1 MLAERKISC
10 NFDNSFY
17 IEKDIIMQ
25 NFDYQTPTRLIFGK
39 GVVAEKLQGVMAQF
53 GNRVLIT
60 YGGGSIKRSG
70 LYDQVLQLLGGKEI
84 YELPGIEPNPK
95 FNPSVLE
102 GVRIC
107 KEHDIDVILAVGGGS
122 VLDCTKAI
130 AGAACSDA
138 DPWDIVTG
146 KAPTLK
152 AIPIVDIIT
161 LAATGSEYDQGGVI
175 SRTETND
182 KLAYFSPLVF
192 PAVSF
197 IDPTY
202 TFTLP
207 VKQTLAG
214 VADCINHIMEQYF
227 CGEHIMMNDAF
238 MEGAVRSLVQNVH
251 IVLEEPDNYN
261 ARAEIFYATTLGCN
275 GIYSLGNSEG
285 GWPMHA
291 IEHALSG
298 HYDITHGE
306 GLAIVTPRWMRHILH
321 STSGEL
327 HEQVVERITS
337 FGRNVFGTETPE
349 ESIQAV
355 HAFYEGIGI
364 PMTLGAVGIDGSRID
379 EMAHHIAVNEGLDQA
394 WVPLHE
400 EDIAAILRDCL

>member
-1 MLAERKISC
+1 MV
-10 NFDNSFY
+10 
-17 IEKDIIMQ
+17 
-25 NFDYQTPTRLIFGK
+25 NFDYQTPTRLIFGR
-39 GVVAEKLQGVMAQF
+39 GVVQEKLHDVMEKF
-53 GNRVLIT
+53 GKRVLMT
-60 YGGGSIKRSG
+60 WGGGSIKRSG
-70 LYDQVLQLLGGKEI
+70 RYDQVREILKDKEI

-95 FNPSVLE
+95 YDPSVLE

-107 KEHDIDVILAVGGGS
+107 KEKNIDVILSVGGGS

-138 DPWDIVTG
+138 DPWDVITMKV
-146 KAPTLK
+146 PTLK

-161 LAATGSEYDQGGVI
+161 LAATGSEYDRGGVI
-175 SRTETND
+175 SRTDTND
-182 KLAYFSPLVF
+182 KLAYFSDLVF

-207 VKQTLAG
+207 VRQTLAG
-214 VADCINHIMEQYF
+214 VSDCINHIMEQYF

-238 MEGAVRSLVQNVH
+238 MEGAIKSLMKNVR
-251 IVLEEPDNYN
+251 IVLEDPENYE

-275 GIYSLGNSEG
+275 GIYSLGNSES

-298 HYDITHGE
+298 HYDINHGE
-306 GLAIVTPRWMRHILH
+306 GLAIVTPRWMKHIL
-321 STSGEL
+321 SEKTL
-327 HEQVVERITS
+327 ERFVA
-337 FGRNVFGTETPE
+337 FGTGVFGIDPALPE
-349 ESIQAV
+349 MEIAEKAIQSI
-355 HAFYEGIGI
+355 HDFYREIGL
-364 PMTLGAVGIDGSRID
+364 PMTLREVGIDGSRID
-379 EMAHHIAVNEGLDQA
+379 EMAHHIAVNEGLENA
-394 WVPLHE
+394 WAPLHE

>member
-1 MLAERKISC
+1 MV
-10 NFDNSFY
+10 
-17 IEKDIIMQ
+17 
-25 NFDYQTPTRLIFGK
+25 NFDYQTPTRLIFGR
-39 GVVAEKLQGVMAQF
+39 GVVQEKLHDVMEKF
-53 GNRVLIT
+53 GKRVLIT
-60 YGGGSIKRSG
+60 WGGGSIKRSG
-70 LYDQVLQLLGGKEI
+70 LYDQVREILKDKEI

-95 FNPSVLE
+95 YDPSVLE

-107 KEHDIDVILAVGGGS
+107 KEKNIDIILSVGGGS

-138 DPWDIVTG
+138 DPWDVITMKV
-146 KAPTLK
+146 PTLK

-161 LAATGSEYDQGGVI
+161 LAATGSEYDRGGVI
-175 SRTETND
+175 SRTDTND
-182 KLAYFSPLVF
+182 KLAYFSDLVF

-207 VKQTLAG
+207 VRQTLAG
-214 VADCINHIMEQYF
+214 VSDCINHIMEQYF

-238 MEGAVRSLVQNVH
+238 MEGAIKSLMKNVR
-251 IVLEEPDNYN
+251 IVLEDPENYE

-275 GIYSLGNSEG
+275 GIYSLGNSES

-298 HYDITHGE
+298 HYDINHGE
-306 GLAIVTPRWMRHILH
+306 GLAIVTPRWMKHIL
-321 STSGEL
+321 SEKTL
-327 HEQVVERITS
+327 ERFVA
-337 FGRNVFGTETPE
+337 FGTGVFGIDPALPE
-349 ESIQAV
+349 MEIAEKAIQSI
-355 HAFYEGIGI
+355 HDFYREIGL
-364 PMTLGAVGIDGSRID
+364 PMTLREVGIDGSRID
-379 EMAHHIAVNEGLDQA
+379 EMAHHIAVNEGLENA
-394 WVPLHE
+394 WAPLHE

>member
-1 MLAERKISC
+1 MV
-10 NFDNSFY
+10 
-17 IEKDIIMQ
+17 
-25 NFDYQTPTRLIFGK
+25 NFDYQTPTRLIFGR
-39 GVVAEKLQGVMAQF
+39 GVVQEKLHDVMEKF
-53 GNRVLIT
+53 GKRVLIT
-60 YGGGSIKRSG
+60 WGGGSIKRSG
-70 LYDQVLQLLGGKEI
+70 LYDQVRDILKDKEI

-95 FNPSVLE
+95 YDPSVLE

-107 KEHDIDVILAVGGGS
+107 KEKNIDVILSVGGGS

-138 DPWDIVTG
+138 DPWDVITMKV
-146 KAPTLK
+146 PTLK

-161 LAATGSEYDQGGVI
+161 LAATGSEYDRGGVI
-175 SRTETND
+175 SRTDTND
-182 KLAYFSPLVF
+182 KLAYFSDLVF

-207 VKQTLAG
+207 VRQTLAG
-214 VADCINHIMEQYF
+214 VSDCINHIMEQYF

-238 MEGAVRSLVQNVH
+238 MEGAIKSLMKNVR
-251 IVLEEPDNYN
+251 IVLEDPENYD

-275 GIYSLGNSEG
+275 GIYSLGNSES

-298 HYDITHGE
+298 HYDINHGE
-306 GLAIVTPRWMRHILH
+306 GLAIVTPRWMKHIL
-321 STSGEL
+321 SEKTL
-327 HEQVVERITS
+327 ERFVA
-337 FGRNVFGTETPE
+337 FGTGVFGIDPALPE
-349 ESIQAV
+349 MEIAEKAIQSI
-355 HAFYEGIGI
+355 HDFYREIGL
-364 PMTLGAVGIDGSRID
+364 PMTLHEVGIDGSRID
-379 EMAHHIAVNEGLDQA
+379 EMAHHIAVNEGLENA
-394 WVPLHE
+394 WAPLYE

>member
-1 MLAERKISC
+1 MG
-10 NFDNSFY
+10 
-17 IEKDIIMQ
+17 
-25 NFDYQTPTRLIFGK
+25 NFDYQTPTRLIFGR
-39 GVVAEKLQGVMAQF
+39 GVVQEKLHDVMEKF
-53 GNRVLIT
+53 GKRVLIT
-60 YGGGSIKRSG
+60 WGGGSIKRSG
-70 LYDQVLQLLGGKEI
+70 LYDQVREILKDKEI

-95 FNPSVLE
+95 YDPSVLE

-107 KEHDIDVILAVGGGS
+107 KEKNIDVILSVGGGS

-138 DPWDIVTG
+138 DPWDVITMKV
-146 KAPTLK
+146 PTLK

-161 LAATGSEYDQGGVI
+161 LAATGSEYDRGGVI
-175 SRTETND
+175 SRTDTND
-182 KLAYFSPLVF
+182 KLAYFSALVF

-207 VKQTLAG
+207 VRQTLAG
-214 VADCINHIMEQYF
+214 VSDCINHIMEQYF

-238 MEGAVRSLVQNVH
+238 MEGAIKSLMKNVR
-251 IVLEEPDNYN
+251 IVLEDPENYD

-275 GIYSLGNSEG
+275 GIYSLGNSES

-298 HYDITHGE
+298 HYDINHGE
-306 GLAIVTPRWMRHILH
+306 GLAIVTPRWMKHIL
-321 STSGEL
+321 SEKTL
-327 HEQVVERITS
+327 ERFVS
-337 FGRNVFGTETPE
+337 FGTGVFGIDPALPE
-349 ESIQAV
+349 MEIAEKAIQSI
-355 HAFYEGIGI
+355 HDFYREIGL
-364 PMTLGAVGIDGSRID
+364 PMTLREVGIDGSRID
-379 EMAHHIAVNEGLDQA
+379 EMAHHIAVNEGLENA
-394 WVPLHE
+394 WAPLHE

>member
-1 MLAERKISC
+1 MV
-10 NFDNSFY
+10 
-17 IEKDIIMQ
+17 

-39 GVVAEKLQGVMAQF
+39 GVVEKKLQSVMSQY
-53 GNRVLIT
+53 GSRVLMT
-60 YGGGSIKRSG
+60 YGGGSIKRNG
-70 LYDQVLQLLGGKEI
+70 LYDQVKRLLADKEI
-84 YELPGIEPNPK
+84 FELPGIEPNPK
-95 FNPSVLE
+95 YNPSVVE

-107 KEHDIDVILAVGGGS
+107 KEQKIDVILSVGGGS

-130 AGAACSDA
+130 AGAACSEA

-146 KAPTLK
+146 KAETLK

-161 LAATGSEYDQGGVI
+161 MAATGSEYDNAAVI

-182 KLAYFSPLVF
+182 KLAYFSKYTF
-192 PAVSF
+192 PEVSF

-202 TFTLP
+202 TFTVP
-207 VKQTLAG
+207 VKHTLAG

-238 MEGAVRSLVQNVH
+238 MEGAIKSLMKNVKTVLQNP
-251 IVLEEPDNYN
+251 EDYD

-275 GIYSLGNSEG
+275 DIYSLGNSRS

-306 GLAIVTPRWMRHILH
+306 GLAIITPRWMRHILNH
-321 STSGEL
+321 TTGQL
-327 HEQVVERITS
+327 HEQVVERCSS
-337 FGRNVFGTETPE
+337 FGKGVFGVETPE
-349 ESIQAV
+349 EAIEAI
-355 HAFYEGIGI
+355 HDFYKEIGI
-364 PMTLGAVGIDGSRID
+364 PMTLREVGIDESRID
-379 EMAHHIAVNEGLDQA
+379 EMARHIAENEGLDKA
-394 WVPLHE
+394 WAPLME
-400 EDIAAILRDCL
+400 SDIAAILRDSL

>member
-1 MLAERKISC
+1 MV
-10 NFDNSFY
+10 
-17 IEKDIIMQ
+17 
-25 NFDYQTPTRLIFGK
+25 NFDYQTPTRLIFGR
-39 GVVAEKLQGVMAQF
+39 GVVQEKLHDVMEIF
-53 GNRVLIT
+53 GKRVLIT
-60 YGGGSIKRSG
+60 WGGGSIKRSG
-70 LYDQVLQLLGGKEI
+70 LYDQVREILKDKEI

-95 FNPSVLE
+95 YDPSVLE

-107 KEHDIDVILAVGGGS
+107 KEKNIDVILSVGGGS

-138 DPWDIVTG
+138 DPWDVITMKV
-146 KAPTLK
+146 PTLK

-161 LAATGSEYDQGGVI
+161 LAATGSEYDRGGVI
-175 SRTETND
+175 SRTDTND
-182 KLAYFSPLVF
+182 KLAYFSDLVF

-207 VKQTLAG
+207 VRQTLAG
-214 VADCINHIMEQYF
+214 VSDCINHIMEQYF

-238 MEGAVRSLVQNVH
+238 MEGAIKSLMKNVR
-251 IVLEEPDNYN
+251 IVLEDPENYD

-275 GIYSLGNSEG
+275 GIYSLGNSES

-298 HYDITHGE
+298 HYDINHGE
-306 GLAIVTPRWMRHILH
+306 GLAIVTPRWMKHIL
-321 STSGEL
+321 SEKTI
-327 HEQVVERITS
+327 ERFVS
-337 FGRNVFGTETPE
+337 FGTRVFGIDPALPE
-349 ESIQAV
+349 IEIAEKAIQSI
-355 HAFYEGIGI
+355 HDFYREIGL
-364 PMTLGAVGIDGSRID
+364 PMTLREVGIDGSRID
-379 EMAHHIAVNEGLDQA
+379 EMAHHIAVNEGLENA
-394 WVPLHE
+394 WAPLYE

>member
-1 MLAERKISC
+1 MV
-10 NFDNSFY
+10 
-17 IEKDIIMQ
+17 

-39 GVVAEKLQGVMAQF
+39 GVVAEKLQEVMAQY

-70 LYDQVLQLLGGKEI
+70 LYDQVLELLKDKEI
-84 YELPGIEPNPK
+84 YELSGIEPNPK
-95 FNPSVLE
+95 FNPSVLA

-107 KEHDIDVILAVGGGS
+107 KEHHIDVILSVGGGS

-130 AGAACSDA
+130 AGAACSDE
-138 DPWDIVTG
+138 DPWNIVTG
-146 KAPTLK
+146 KAPTLR

-161 LAATGSEYDQGGVI
+161 LAATGSEYDSGGVI
-175 SRTETND
+175 SRTESND
-182 KLAYFSPLVF
+182 KLAYFSPYVF

-227 CGEHIMMNDAF
+227 CREHISMNDAF
-238 MEGAVRSLVQNVH
+238 MEGAVRSLVRNVRV
-251 IVLEEPDNYN
+251 VLEKPDDYE

-275 GIYSLGNSEG
+275 GIYALGNSAS

-306 GLAIVTPRWMRHILH
+306 GLAIVTPRWMRHILN
-321 STSGEL
+321 STTGEL

-337 FGRNVFGTETPE
+337 FGQNVFGTATPE
-349 ESIQAV
+349 ESIQAI
-355 HAFYEGIGI
+355 HDFYKGIGI
-364 PMTLGAVGIDGSRID
+364 PMTLREVGIDESRIV
-379 EMAHHIAVNEGLDQA
+379 EMAHHVALNEGLDEA
-394 WVPLHE
+394 CVPLHE

>member
-1 MLAERKISC
+1 MV
-10 NFDNSFY
+10 
-17 IEKDIIMQ
+17 

-39 GVVAEKLQGVMAQF
+39 GVVAEKLQRVMAQF
-53 GNRVLIT
+53 GQRVLLT

-70 LYDQVLQLLGGKEI
+70 LYQQVKDLLADKQI
-84 YELPGIEPNPK
+84 FELPGIEPNPK
-95 FNPSVLE
+95 FNPSVLD

-107 KEHDIDVILAVGGGS
+107 KEQHIDVILAVGGGS

-138 DPWDIVTG
+138 DPWDVVTM
-146 KAPTLK
+146 KVPTLK

-161 LAATGSEYDQGGVI
+161 LAATGSEYDSGGVI
-175 SRTETND
+175 SRTESND
-182 KLAYFSPLVF
+182 KLAYFSKHVF

-238 MEGAVRSLVQNVH
+238 MEGAIKSLMKNVRT
-251 IVLEEPDNYN
+251 VLEHPDDYE

-275 GIYSLGNSEG
+275 GIYALGNSES

-306 GLAIVTPRWMRHILH
+306 GLAIVTPRWMRHILN
-321 STSGEL
+321 TTTGEL
-327 HEQVVERITS
+327 HAQVVERITS
-337 FGRNVFGTETPE
+337 FGKNVFGTSTPE
-349 ESIQAV
+349 ESIQAI
-355 HAFYEGIGI
+355 HDFYASIGI
-364 PMTLGAVGIDGSRID
+364 PMTLAAVGIDGSRID

-394 WVPLHE
+394 WVPLYE
-400 EDIAAILRDCL
+400 EDIAAILRDCM

>member
-1 MLAERKISC
+1 MV
-10 NFDNSFY
+10 
-17 IEKDIIMQ
+17 

-39 GVVAEKLQGVMAQF
+39 GVVAEKLQRVMAQF
-53 GNRVLIT
+53 GQRVLLT

-70 LYDQVLQLLGGKEI
+70 LYQQVKDLLADKQI
-84 YELPGIEPNPK
+84 FELPGIEPNPK
-95 FNPSVLE
+95 FNPSVLD

-107 KEHDIDVILAVGGGS
+107 KEQHIDVILAVGGGS

-138 DPWDIVTG
+138 DPWDVVTM
-146 KAPTLK
+146 KVPTLK

-161 LAATGSEYDQGGVI
+161 LAATGSEYDSGGVI
-175 SRTETND
+175 SRTESND
-182 KLAYFSPLVF
+182 KLAYFSKHVF

-238 MEGAVRSLVQNVH
+238 MEGAIKSLMKNVRT
-251 IVLEEPDNYN
+251 VLEHPDDYE

-275 GIYSLGNSEG
+275 GIYSLGNSES

-306 GLAIVTPRWMRHILH
+306 GLAIVTPRWMNHILH
-321 STSGEL
+321 QTEGEL
-327 HEQVVERITS
+327 HRQVVERLLS
-337 FGRNVFGTETPE
+337 FGRHVFGVDSPE
-349 ESIQAV
+349 EAIQAI
-355 HAFYEGIGI
+355 HHFYQEVGI
-364 PMTLGAVGIDGSRID
+364 PMTLREVGIDGSRID
-379 EMAHHIAVNEGLDQA
+379 EMAHHVAVNEGLDQA

-400 EDIAAILRDCL
+400 EDIAAILRNCL

>member
-1 MLAERKISC
+1 MV
-10 NFDNSFY
+10 
-17 IEKDIIMQ
+17 
-25 NFDYQTPTRLIFGK
+25 NFDYQTPTRLIFGR
-39 GVVAEKLQGVMAQF
+39 GVVQEKLHDVMEKF
-53 GNRVLIT
+53 GKRVLIT
-60 YGGGSIKRSG
+60 WGGGSIKRSG
-70 LYDQVLQLLGGKEI
+70 LYEQVREILKDKEI

-95 FNPSVLE
+95 YDPSVLE

-107 KEHDIDVILAVGGGS
+107 KEKNIDVILSVGGGS

-138 DPWDIVTG
+138 DPWDVITMKV
-146 KAPTLK
+146 PTLK

-161 LAATGSEYDQGGVI
+161 LAATGSEYDRGGVI
-175 SRTETND
+175 SRTDTND
-182 KLAYFSPLVF
+182 KLAYFSDLVF

-207 VKQTLAG
+207 VRQTLAG
-214 VADCINHIMEQYF
+214 VSDCINHIMEQYF

-238 MEGAVRSLVQNVH
+238 MEGAIKSLMKNVR
-251 IVLEEPDNYN
+251 IVLEDPENYE

-275 GIYSLGNSEG
+275 GIYSLGNSES

-298 HYDITHGE
+298 HYDINHGE
-306 GLAIVTPRWMRHILH
+306 GLAIVTPRWMKHIL
-321 STSGEL
+321 SEKTI
-327 HEQVVERITS
+327 ERFVS
-337 FGRNVFGTETPE
+337 FGTGVFGIDPALPE
-349 ESIQAV
+349 MEIAEKAIQSI
-355 HAFYEGIGI
+355 HDFYREIGL
-364 PMTLGAVGIDGSRID
+364 PMTLHEVGIDGSRIA
-379 EMAHHIAVNEGLDQA
+379 EMAHHIAVNEGLENA
-394 WVPLHE
+394 WAPLYE

>member
-1 MLAERKISC
+1 MV
-10 NFDNSFY
+10 
-17 IEKDIIMQ
+17 
-25 NFDYQTPTRLIFGK
+25 NFDYQTPTRLIFGR
-39 GVVAEKLQGVMAQF
+39 GVVQEKLHGVMEKF
-53 GNRVLIT
+53 GKRVLIT
-60 YGGGSIKRSG
+60 WGGGSIKRSG
-70 LYDQVLQLLGGKEI
+70 LYDQVREILKDKEI

-95 FNPSVLE
+95 YDPSVLE

-107 KEHDIDVILAVGGGS
+107 KEKNIDVILSVGGGS

-138 DPWDIVTG
+138 DPWDVITMKV
-146 KAPTLK
+146 PTLK

-161 LAATGSEYDQGGVI
+161 LAATGSEYDRGGVI
-175 SRTETND
+175 SRTDTND
-182 KLAYFSPLVF
+182 KLAYFSDLVF

-207 VKQTLAG
+207 VRQTLAG
-214 VADCINHIMEQYF
+214 VSDCINHIMEQYF

-238 MEGAVRSLVQNVH
+238 MEGAIKSLMKNVR
-251 IVLEEPDNYN
+251 IVLKDPENYD

-275 GIYSLGNSEG
+275 GIYSLGNSES

-298 HYDITHGE
+298 YYDINHGE
-306 GLAIVTPRWMRHILH
+306 GLAIVTPRWMKHIL
-321 STSGEL
+321 SEKTL
-327 HEQVVERITS
+327 ERFVA
-337 FGRNVFGTETPE
+337 FGTGVFGIDPALPE
-349 ESIQAV
+349 MEIAEKAIQSI
-355 HAFYEGIGI
+355 HDFYREIGL
-364 PMTLGAVGIDGSRID
+364 PMTLREVGIDGSRID
-379 EMAHHIAVNEGLDQA
+379 EMAHHIAVNEGLENA
-394 WVPLHE
+394 WAPLHE

>member
-1 MLAERKISC
+1 MV
-10 NFDNSFY
+10 
-17 IEKDIIMQ
+17 

-39 GVVAEKLQGVMAQF
+39 GVVAEKLQEVMAQY

-70 LYDQVLQLLGGKEI
+70 LYDQVLELLKDKDI

-95 FNPSVLE
+95 FNPSVLA

-107 KEHDIDVILAVGGGS
+107 KEHHIDVILSVGGGS

-130 AGAACSDA
+130 AGAACSDE

-161 LAATGSEYDQGGVI
+161 LAATGSEYDSGGVI
-175 SRTETND
+175 SRTESND
-182 KLAYFSPLVF
+182 KLAYFSPYVF

-227 CGEHIMMNDAF
+227 CGEHISMNDAF
-238 MEGAVRSLVQNVH
+238 MEGAVRSLVRNVKV
-251 IVLEEPDNYN
+251 VLEKPDDYE

-275 GIYSLGNSEG
+275 GIYALGNSAS

-306 GLAIVTPRWMRHILH
+306 GLAIVTPRWMRHILN
-321 STSGEL
+321 STTGEL

-337 FGRNVFGTETPE
+337 FGQNVFGTATPE
-349 ESIQAV
+349 ESIQAI
-355 HAFYEGIGI
+355 HDFYKGIGI
-364 PMTLGAVGIDGSRID
+364 PMTLREVGIDESRIG
-379 EMAHHIAVNEGLDQA
+379 EMAHHVALNEGLDEA

>member
-1 MLAERKISC
+1 MV
-10 NFDNSFY
+10 
-17 IEKDIIMQ
+17 

-39 GVVAEKLQGVMAQF
+39 GVVAEKLQAVMAQY
-53 GNRVLIT
+53 GKKVLIT

-70 LYDQVLQLLGGKEI
+70 LYDQVKEILKDKEI

-107 KEHDIDVILAVGGGS
+107 KEQNIDVILSVGGGS

-138 DPWDIVTG
+138 DPWDVVTM
-146 KAPTLK
+146 KAPTTK
-152 AIPIVDIIT
+152 AVPIVDIIT
-161 LAATGSEYDQGGVI
+161 LAATGSEYDSGAVI

-182 KLAYFSPLVF
+182 KLAYFSKHVF
-192 PAVSF
+192 PEVSF

-207 VKQTLAG
+207 AKQTLAG

-227 CGEHIMMNDAF
+227 CGVHILMNDAF
-238 MEGAVRSLVQNVH
+238 MEGAIKSLMKNVK
-251 IVLEEPDNYN
+251 IVLAEPENYE

-275 GIYSLGNSEG
+275 GIYALGNSYG
-285 GWPMHA
+285 GWPMHS

-306 GLAIVTPRWMRHILH
+306 GLAIVTPRWMKHILN

-337 FGRNVFGTETPE
+337 FGKNVFGVETPE
-349 ESIQAV
+349 AAIAAI
-355 HAFYEGIGI
+355 HNFYKEIGI
-364 PMTLGAVGIDGSRID
+364 PMTLGEVGIDDSRID
-379 EMAHHIAVNEGLDQA
+379 EMAHHIAVNEGLERA
-394 WVPLHE
+394 WVPLLE
-400 EDIAAILRDCL
+400 ADIAAILRDCL

>member
-1 MLAERKISC
+1 MT
-10 NFDNSFY
+10 
-17 IEKDIIMQ
+17 

-39 GVVAEKLQGVMAQF
+39 GVVAEKLQSVMAQY
-53 GNRVLIT
+53 GKRVLMT
-60 YGGGSIKRSG
+60 WGGGSIRRSG
-70 LYDQVLQLLGGKEI
+70 LYDQVKSLLSDKELF
-84 YELPGIEPNPK
+84 ELPGIEPNPK

-107 KEHDIDVILAVGGGS
+107 KEQGIDVILAVGGGS

-138 DPWDIVTG
+138 DPWDVVTG
-146 KAPTLK
+146 KVRNDR

-161 LAATGSEYDQGGVI
+161 MAATGSEYDSGGVI

-182 KLAYFSPLVF
+182 KLCYFSPYVF

-214 VADCINHIMEQYF
+214 VSDCINHIMEQYF

-238 MEGAVRSLVQNVH
+238 MEGAIKSLMKNVRT
-251 IVLEEPDNYN
+251 VLDEPDNYN

-275 GIYSLGNSEG
+275 GIYSLGNSHS

-291 IEHALSG
+291 IEHALSAY
-298 HYDITHGE
+298 YDITHGE
-306 GLAIVTPRWMRHILH
+306 GLAIITPRWMRHILNH
-321 STSGEL
+321 SEGGL
-327 HEQVVERITS
+327 RAQVVERITS
-337 FGRNVFGTETPE
+337 FGKNVFGVGTPE
-349 ESIQAV
+349 ESIQAI
-355 HAFYEGIGI
+355 HRFYEEIGI
-364 PMTLGAVGIDGSRID
+364 PMTLREVGIDGSRID
-379 EMAHHIAVNEGLDQA
+379 EMAHHIAVSEGLDNA
-394 WVPLHE
+394 WVPLTE
-400 EDIAAILRDCL
+400 PDIAAILRDCL

>member
-1 MLAERKISC
+1 MV
-10 NFDNSFY
+10 
-17 IEKDIIMQ
+17 
-25 NFDYQTPTRLIFGK
+25 NFDYQTPTRLIFGR
-39 GVVAEKLQGVMAQF
+39 GVVQEKLHGVMEKF
-53 GNRVLIT
+53 GKRVLIT
-60 YGGGSIKRSG
+60 WGGGSIKRSG
-70 LYDQVLQLLGGKEI
+70 LYDQVREILKDKEI

-95 FNPSVLE
+95 YDPSVLE

-107 KEHDIDVILAVGGGS
+107 KEKNIDVILSVGGGS

-138 DPWDIVTG
+138 DPWDVITMKV
-146 KAPTLK
+146 PTLK

-161 LAATGSEYDQGGVI
+161 LAATGSEYDRGGVI
-175 SRTETND
+175 SRTDTND
-182 KLAYFSPLVF
+182 KLAYFSDLVF

-207 VKQTLAG
+207 VRQTLAG
-214 VADCINHIMEQYF
+214 VSDCINHIMEQYF

-238 MEGAVRSLVQNVH
+238 MEGAIKSLMKNVR
-251 IVLEEPDNYN
+251 IVLEDPENYE

-275 GIYSLGNSEG
+275 GIYSLGNSES

-298 HYDITHGE
+298 HYDINHGE
-306 GLAIVTPRWMRHILH
+306 GLAIVTPRWMKHIL
-321 STSGEL
+321 SEKTI
-327 HEQVVERITS
+327 ERFVS
-337 FGRNVFGTETPE
+337 FGTGVFGIDPALPE
-349 ESIQAV
+349 MEIAEKAIQSI
-355 HAFYEGIGI
+355 HDFYREIGL
-364 PMTLGAVGIDGSRID
+364 PMTLREVGIDGSRID
-379 EMAHHIAVNEGLDQA
+379 EMAHHIAVNEGLENA
-394 WVPLHE
+394 WAPLYE

>member
-1 MLAERKISC
+1 MV
-10 NFDNSFY
+10 
-17 IEKDIIMQ
+17 
-25 NFDYQTPTRLIFGK
+25 NFDYQTPTRLIFGR
-39 GVVAEKLQGVMAQF
+39 GVVQEKLHDVMEKF
-53 GNRVLIT
+53 GKRVLIT
-60 YGGGSIKRSG
+60 WGGGSIKRSG
-70 LYDQVLQLLGGKEI
+70 LYDQVRDILKDKEI

-95 FNPSVLE
+95 YDPSVLE

-107 KEHDIDVILAVGGGS
+107 KEKNIDVILSVGGGS

-138 DPWDIVTG
+138 DPWDVITMKV
-146 KAPTLK
+146 PTLK

-161 LAATGSEYDQGGVI
+161 LAATGSEYDRGGVI
-175 SRTETND
+175 SRTDTND
-182 KLAYFSPLVF
+182 KLAYFSDLVF

-207 VKQTLAG
+207 VRQTLAG
-214 VADCINHIMEQYF
+214 VSDCINHIMEQYF

-238 MEGAVRSLVQNVH
+238 MEGAIKSLMKNVR
-251 IVLEEPDNYN
+251 IVLEDPENYE

-275 GIYSLGNSEG
+275 GIYSLGNSES

-298 HYDITHGE
+298 HYDINHGE
-306 GLAIVTPRWMRHILH
+306 GLAIVTPRWMKHIL
-321 STSGEL
+321 SEKTI
-327 HEQVVERITS
+327 ERFVS
-337 FGRNVFGTETPE
+337 FGTGVFGIDPALPE
-349 ESIQAV
+349 IEIAEKAIQSI
-355 HAFYEGIGI
+355 HDFYREIGL
-364 PMTLGAVGIDGSRID
+364 PMTLREVGIDGSRID
-379 EMAHHIAVNEGLDQA
+379 EMAHHIAVNEGLENA
-394 WVPLHE
+394 WAPLYE

>member
-1 MLAERKISC
+1 MV
-10 NFDNSFY
+10 
-17 IEKDIIMQ
+17 
-25 NFDYQTPTRLIFGK
+25 NFDYQTPTRLIFGR
-39 GVVAEKLQGVMAQF
+39 GVVQEKLHDVMKKF
-53 GNRVLIT
+53 GKRVLIT
-60 YGGGSIKRSG
+60 WGGGSIKRSG
-70 LYDQVLQLLGGKEI
+70 LYDQVREILKDKEI

-95 FNPSVLE
+95 YDPSVLE

-107 KEHDIDVILAVGGGS
+107 KEKNIDVILSVGGGS

-138 DPWDIVTG
+138 DPWDVITMKV
-146 KAPTLK
+146 PTLK

-161 LAATGSEYDQGGVI
+161 LAATGSEYDRGGVI
-175 SRTETND
+175 SRTDTND
-182 KLAYFSPLVF
+182 KLAYFSDLVF

-207 VKQTLAG
+207 VRQTLAG
-214 VADCINHIMEQYF
+214 VSDCINHIMEQYF

-238 MEGAVRSLVQNVH
+238 MEGAIKSLMKNVR
-251 IVLEEPDNYN
+251 IVLEDPENYE

-275 GIYSLGNSEG
+275 GIYSLGNSES

-298 HYDITHGE
+298 HYDINHGE
-306 GLAIVTPRWMRHILH
+306 GLAIVTPRWMKHIL
-321 STSGEL
+321 SEKTI
-327 HEQVVERITS
+327 ERFVS
-337 FGRNVFGTETPE
+337 FGTGVFGIDPALPE
-349 ESIQAV
+349 MEIAEKAIQSI
-355 HAFYEGIGI
+355 HDFYREIGL
-364 PMTLGAVGIDGSRID
+364 PMTLREVGIDGSRID
-379 EMAHHIAVNEGLDQA
+379 EMAHHIAVNEGLENA
-394 WVPLHE
+394 WAPLHE

>member
-1 MLAERKISC
+1 MV
-10 NFDNSFY
+10 
-17 IEKDIIMQ
+17 

-39 GVVAEKLQGVMAQF
+39 GVVAEKLQGVMAKF
-53 GNRVLIT
+53 GKKVLLT

-70 LYDQVLQLLGGKEI
+70 LYDQVKEI
-84 YELPGIEPNPK
+84 LKDKEIFELGGIEPNPK

-102 GVRIC
+102 GVKIC
-107 KEHDIDVILAVGGGS
+107 KEQKIDVILSVGGGS

-138 DPWDIVTG
+138 DPWDVVTG
-146 KAPTLK
+146 KVRNTSAV
-152 AIPIVDIIT
+152 PIVDIIT
-161 LAATGSEYDQGGVI
+161 LAATGSEYDCGGVI

-182 KLAYFSPLVF
+182 KLAYFSPFVF

-238 MEGAVRSLVQNVH
+238 MEGAIKSLMKNVK
-251 IVLEEPDNYN
+251 IVLNDPENYD

-275 GIYSLGNSEG
+275 GIYALGNSAS
-285 GWPMHA
+285 GWPMHS
-291 IEHALSG
+291 IEHALSAY
-298 HYDITHGE
+298 YDITHGI
-306 GLAIVTPRWMRHILH
+306 GLAIVTPRWMKHILKEN
-321 STSGEL
+321 TI
-327 HEQVVERITS
+327 ERFVS
-337 FGRNVFGTETPE
+337 FGKGVFGIDPE
-349 ESIQAV
+349 LPEIEIAIMAIKAI
-355 HAFYEGIGI
+355 HDFYKEIGI
-364 PMTLGAVGIDGSRID
+364 PMTLREVGIDESRID
-379 EMAHHIAVNEGLDQA
+379 EMAKHIADNEGLENA
-394 WVPLHE
+394 WAPLLE
-400 EDIAAILRDCL
+400 KDIKEILIDCLD